1 LPRRPDPDLHTG
13 QVSSGLLAMTEEV
26 FLVYGLSI
34 YFERIVT
41 KMDLSHYNK
50 PYQRKLVSSY
60 GGRGTLLDPDFRQ
73 DGPLK
78 KLRNLCALSTIFIIG
93 GVNCN

>member
-60 GGRGTLLDPDFRQ
+60 GERGRRWILTFVRMDP
-73 DGPLK
+73 K
-78 KLRNLCALSTIFIIG
+78 KTPQSM
-93 GVNCN
+93 